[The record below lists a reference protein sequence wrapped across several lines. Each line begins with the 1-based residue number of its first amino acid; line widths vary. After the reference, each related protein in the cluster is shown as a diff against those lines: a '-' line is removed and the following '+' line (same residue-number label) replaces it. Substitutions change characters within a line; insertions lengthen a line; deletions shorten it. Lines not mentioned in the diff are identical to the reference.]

1 MKKLLTVILIIL
13 FSTSLYAKKTT
24 RRYYKVKEEKKEE
37 TPIVEKRAEKKED
50 YKDEK
55 QGISFD
61 FELYGLVYGV
71 LGAQSDYH
79 YDGSHIRLRPGFI
92 MANKDMKAVFMLEID
107 QNFGRGDTIKD
118 ADPGTDNF
126 AIEVK
131 HAYLETSKK
140 LLNGLIIQ
148 AGLNSYSFPVVVDN
162 DFAVVNASYD
172 LGIIKPVLSVLV
184 IEEYSEIEET
194 ATGVEQ
200 DSDLRVY
207 AVDIPLKYG
216 GFSIRP
222 LGMHIVGGGSS
233 AAASKGRITL
243 LACNIIGD
251 VGFAVLNATGAYMLG
266 DLQEGVGTSAYAA
279 DADLE
284 IKINKGLKLGGFFT
298 LGSGDDDIL
307 DTDENNAFF
316 YNMNNIFGDIITKT
330 GAPDGRLLLLENA
343 TVANSLTGM
352 PASKF
357 DYMDDQLGYMS
368 YGGYI
373 EAAFGNV
380 KALAQF
386 GMAFLIEED
395 DNGNNAIGSEIDL
408 KLSYG
413 IVASTSVFV
422 EGAYIIASDVL
433 DKNVYQAA
441 FGMTTKF

>member
-1 MKKLLTVILIIL
+1 MKKFITVVIIL
-13 FSTSLYAKKTT
+13 MFSTSVYAKKTT
-24 RRYYKVKEEKKEE
+24 RRYYKVEEEKREE
-37 TPIVEKRAEKKED
+37 TRVENNKEDKKENNNE
-50 YKDEK
+50 EK
-55 QGISFD
+55 QGINFD

-71 LGAQSDYH
+71 IGKQGDYL

-92 MANKDMKAVFMLEID
+92 MANSDMKAVFMLEVD

-140 LLNGLIIQ
+140 LLHGLVLQ

-162 DFAVVNASYD
+162 DFALLNASYD
-172 LGIIKPVLSVLV
+172 LGLIKPVLSVLV
-184 IEEYSEIEET
+184 IEEYSEVEKT

-222 LGMHIVGGGSS
+222 LAMHIVGGGSS

-243 LACNIIGD
+243 VGCNIIGD
-251 VGFAVLNATGAYMLG
+251 VGFAVLNASGAYMLG
-266 DLQEGVGTSAYAA
+266 DLQENVGTSAYAA

-284 IKINKGLKLGGFFT
+284 IKLNKSIKLGGFFT
-298 LGSGDDDIL
+298 LGSGNDGKDP
-307 DTDENNAFF
+307 DENNAFF
-316 YNMNNIFGDIITKT
+316 YNMNNIFGDIGTKT

-343 TVANSLTGM
+343 TVANSLTGS
-352 PASKF
+352 PAADF

-373 EAAFGNV
+373 EAAYGNF

-395 DNGNNAIGSEIDL
+395 TNSNNAIGSEIDL
-408 KLSYG
+408 KVSYG
-413 IVASTSVFV
+413 IVPSTSVFI
-422 EGAYIIASDVL
+422 EGACIIASDVL
-433 DKNVYQAA
+433 DKNVYQVA
-441 FGMTTKF
+441 FGMTTQF